1 MNVFTLLPNIW
12 NVYFADGNQY
22 HNFNETSP
30 KMSAVNC
37 KKSAY
42 LDPQKVKIKKLPCVY
57 MSSDKVKSCLK
68 EQNEEILLLDFEY
81 REI

>member
-1 MNVFTLLPNIW
+1 
-12 NVYFADGNQY
+12 
-22 HNFNETSP
+22 
-30 KMSAVNC
+30 MSAVNC

-57 MSSDKVKSCLK
+57 MSSDKAKSCLK

-81 REI
+81 RKI